1 MEASMKLLV
10 LGLMLTA
17 SLSSF
22 AKENCG
28 VVTRDNG
35 RIFISDLDGRSTI
48 QVIIPDGASKSAL
61 KLRKSKK
68 DFVTACLYGEVVKDG
83 RKKVFVAIDAKL

>member
-1 MEASMKLLV
+1 MKLLV

-17 SLSSF
+17 SVSSF

-28 VVTRDNG
+28 VITKSNG
-35 RIFISDLDGRSTI
+35 LIFISDLDGRSTI
-48 QVIIPDGASKSAL
+48 QVIIPDNASKAAL
-61 KLRKSKK
+61 KLKKSKK
-68 DFVTACLYGEVVKDG
+68 DFVTACLYGEVVRDG